1 MVAETIEAAV
11 NDQLNLELSSAY
23 VYLSMSAHFE
33 SAGLPGFARWMRL
46 QAREEIAHAMRF
58 FDFLNDRGG
67 RVVLKAIDPPPSEFA
82 SPLAAFDL
90 AQEHEQRVTASIH
103 ALYELAVKEGDH
115 AAQPLLL
122 SFISEQIEEE
132 KTARQIVDR
141 LRMVGERNAGILVM
155 DHHLGKRGS

>member
-1 MVAETIEAAV
+1 MVSEAIEQAV

-33 SAGLPGFARWMRL
+33 SAGLPGFALWMRL
-46 QAREEIAHAMRF
+46 QSKEEVGHALRF

-67 RVVLKAIDPPPSEFA
+67 RVVLTAIDAPPSDFA
-82 SPLAAFDL
+82 SPLAAFEQAL
-90 AQEHEQRVTASIH
+90 EHELRVSASIH
-103 ALYELAVKEGDH
+103 TLYELALKEGDH
-115 AAQPLLL
+115 AAQPILL

-132 KTARQIVDR
+132 KTARQIVER
-141 LRMVGERNAGILVM
+141 LRMVGERNAGILVL